1 MASFSGRLS
10 VAAAAIIV
18 QFLSLA
24 AEPPPT
30 EFISIVC
37 QRVTDKAYCLKA
49 LTENPQAVAANGLFP
64 LAEVAIGLGKAH
76 AEKTL
81 AFIDETVKKEPPNKA
96 VYAQCRDAY
105 AGILASFGSA
115 AAGLKSTPDTA
126 NYDVMVSRDET
137 SHVTALIGK
146 NDDVV
151 SKTLLAMNDQ
161 MSHFI
166 DLASGATDSV
176 DDDDE
181 NTFRRE

>member
-49 LTENPQAVAANGLFP
+49 LTENPQAVAAN
-64 LAEVAIGLGKAH
+64 AIGLGKAH